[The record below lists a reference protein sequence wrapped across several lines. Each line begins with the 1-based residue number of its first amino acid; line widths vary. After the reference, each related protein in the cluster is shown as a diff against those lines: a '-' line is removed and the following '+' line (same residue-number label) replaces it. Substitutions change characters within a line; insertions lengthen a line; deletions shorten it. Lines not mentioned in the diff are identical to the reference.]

1 MEEVKNSEGT
11 KKCCRCKFSLWQ
23 IISGVLFV
31 IVVVSVLTGGFG
43 LKLFG
48 PSADKLAGQTVEF
61 INQYLMQPGSAAS
74 LIKADCNKKV
84 SLCKITINVGENEF
98 DSYVSSDGQILF
110 PDAIEVEKFKE
121 QKGAAADNNN
131 QQTSL
136 ENLPKVAKP
145 EVGLFVMSYCPYGLQ
160 AQKALFPVMDLLK
173 DKADIKIHFVNYIM
187 HEKKEIDENLRQ
199 YCIQKQE
206 PEKYSAY
213 LKCFAAAGEFE
224 KCLTEV
230 KTNKAKLDSCVSQAD
245 KDYKISAGYED
256 KTTWL
261 NGTYPLFN
269 VEADLNQQYG
279 VQGSPTMIING
290 QVVNPNR
297 TSQDYKE
304 AICLGF
310 ETMPEECAQELSTQ
324 SLVPG
329 FGFEAGVSTGAE
341 CQ

>member
-1 MEEVKNSEGT
+1 MEEA
-11 KKCCRCKFSLWQ
+11 KKCCKFNLWQ

-31 IVVVSVLTGGFG
+31 IAIVSVLTGGFG

-48 PSADKLAGQTVEF
+48 VSADKLAGQTVEF
-61 INQYLMQPGSAAS
+61 INQYLMQAGSTAS
-74 LIKADCNKKV
+74 LIKSDCNQKV
-84 SLCKITINVGENEF
+84 SLCKFTINVGGSEF

-110 PDAIEVEKFKE
+110 PDAIEIEKFKE
-121 QKGAAADNNN
+121 QKLATIDNR
-131 QQTSL
+131 QISL

-160 AQKALFPVMDLLK
+160 AQKALLPVMDLLK

-206 PEKYSAY
+206 PDKYQPY
-213 LKCFAAAGEFE
+213 LNCFVAAGEFE
-224 KCLTEV
+224 KCLTEAKIN
-230 KTNKAKLDSCVSQAD
+230 KTKINSCVSQTD
-245 KDYKISAGYED
+245 KEYKISAGYED

-261 NGTYPLFN
+261 NGTYPHFD
-269 VEADLNQQYG
+269 VEIDLNQQYG
-279 VQGSPTMIING
+279 VQGSPTVVING
-290 QVVNPNR
+290 QVVSPNR
-297 TSQDYKE
+297 TPQDYKE

-310 ETMPEECAQELSTQ
+310 EIMPNECAQELSTQ
-324 SLVPG
+324 SLIPG
-329 FGFEAGVSTGAE
+329 FGFEAGTSTDAE